1 MELPLPQWFA
11 QGLNAALNK
20 VSYLG
25 NFCAHVQNTATVHDL
40 AMCTFDLLNEV
51 HQYVMIARL
60 QSEAI
65 KRSSQYR
72 QMRDEIF

>member
-1 MELPLPQWFA
+1 MELPLPQWFT

-20 VSYLG
+20 GS
-25 NFCAHVQNTATVHDL
+25 FCAHVQNTATVHDL

-51 HQYVMIARL
+51 YQYVMIARL

-65 KRSSQYR
+65 KRFSQYR